1 MCQRRA
7 CVDGIHTGVGEK
19 ADRTCYSVSSDD
31 SVQWK
36 QEGVEEA
43 WIEQVRV
50 DAEEGGE

>member
-7 CVDGIHTGVGEK
+7 CVDRIHAGAGEK
-19 ADRTCYSVSSDD
+19 ADRGCYSVSSDD

-43 WIEQVRV
+43 RIEQVRV
-50 DAEEGGE
+50 EAEEGGE